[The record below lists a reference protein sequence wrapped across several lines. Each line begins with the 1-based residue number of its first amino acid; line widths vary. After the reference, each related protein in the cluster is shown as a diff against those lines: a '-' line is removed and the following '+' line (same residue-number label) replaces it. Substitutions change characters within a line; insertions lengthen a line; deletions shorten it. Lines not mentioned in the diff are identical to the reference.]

1 MMLAHLADAAL
12 RSAALAAVA
21 RLGVVLLRLRQPQ
34 LQMTVWTAVLVVA
47 MAMPGL
53 TPWMR
58 LMVPAD
64 RMPAP
69 LLPIAATD
77 AAVTDAVASAAA
89 AIGTAP
95 AASET
100 DAAPAVLD
108 HSPLAAL
115 DWRSLATG
123 VYAVIAG
130 VMLLRVLIGLLLMEQ
145 VRRAA
150 RRVGDDWALGGDVRV
165 SEVVRAPVTFAST
178 ILLPAACAT
187 WNPGKRQTAL
197 LHERSHVAQGDF
209 YVLLLAQIYRA
220 LFWFNPL
227 AWWLPARLADLAEMI
242 GDDAALA
249 GPGDRRSYAELLVDL
264 STIEQRLPA
273 GVAIA
278 RPGTVRRRVARILAA
293 PAPSAPV
300 PVPVP
305 RRRRWLIATA
315 FVPLTALS
323 AGTIARSAPAVATRL
338 DRYVGQFQFGVKSI
352 LTVTREGD
360 QLFAQSTGE
369 PKQRLIAIGDGEFVM
384 ESGRMT
390 ATFTLRNGSEAKVEL
405 REGGK
410 YQSGVRADATRAAA
424 IESEVR
430 RLRAAAPERFKN
442 QTPMAGSDMALR
454 RTIEDLRY
462 ELTGEGM
469 SPPLAALL
477 RPKLAM
483 YHRALDALGAVE
495 TVSFKG
501 VGRGGFD
508 IYGVKF
514 ARGSAEFRI
523 DLAPDGTTE
532 DLVFRAD
539 GDGTAGAVFPC
550 ALEPGLRPLPDAAPI
565 SETLVNR
572 SGGTLGVFQ
581 LDGAGRR
588 VSLQFVEDGRSMYLL
603 TKVARPLV
611 IADPAGQCRE
621 IVLPGRTTQSHVLEP
636 LRPAEPRDPSTG
648 HRATPMPGSDQA
660 LLR

>member
-1 MMLAHLADAAL
+1 
-12 RSAALAAVA
+12 
-21 RLGVVLLRLRQPQ
+21 
-34 LQMTVWTAVLVVA
+34 
-47 MAMPGL
+47 MP
-53 TPWMR
+53 
-58 LMVPAD
+58 
-64 RMPAP
+64 
-69 LLPIAATD
+69 
-77 AAVTDAVASAAA
+77 
-89 AIGTAP
+89 
-95 AASET
+95 
-100 DAAPAVLD
+100 APAVLD

-227 AWWLPARLADLAEMI
+227 AWWLPARLADLAE
-242 GDDAALA
+242 
-249 GPGDRRSYAELLVDL
+249 
-264 STIEQRLPA
+264 
-273 GVAIA
+273 
-278 RPGTVRRRVARILAA
+278 
-293 PAPSAPV
+293 
-300 PVPVP
+300 
-305 RRRRWLIATA
+305 IATA

-323 AGTIARSAPAVATRL
+323 AGTIARSAPAVATRR

-360 QLFAQSTGE
+360 QLFAQPTGE

-390 ATFTLRNGSEAKVEL
+390 ATFTLRDGSEAKVEL
-405 REGGK
+405 REGVK

-514 ARGSAEFRI
+514 ERGSAEFRI

-539 GDGTAGAVFPC
+539 GDGTAGAVVPC

-572 SGGTLGVFQ
+572 SGVTLGVFQ

-611 IADPAGQCRE
+611 IADAAGQCRE